1 MLVRLY
7 NKLKIN
13 KMEIIVLSIMGKI
26 TEKIKERLFRWQIL
40 NMLSLTSS
48 KKCIYDEYRKEI

>member
-48 KKCIYDEYRKEI
+48 KKFIYD